1 MDKFPT
7 PTLDLI
13 QKKKIN
19 GEWKALDGE
28 SIDPTSLDDKMRD
41 ILLLGTLEL
50 IGSVLVEIQNSLK
63 QQVKKDIPPAKPTVE
78 VSAPQKPISP
88 QKKSTTRK
96 G

>member
-13 QKKKIN
+13 QNKKAS

-28 SIDPTSLDDKMRD
+28 SIDPTSLDEKMRS

-50 IGSVLVEIQNSLK
+50 IGVQLFELNSK
-63 QQVKKDIPPAKPTVE
+63 FPKPPESIKPEPVKPQQPVKST
-78 VSAPQKPISP
+78 P
-88 QKKSTTRK
+88 QKKFTK
-96 G
+96 K